1 MSRLRVEHAG
11 ESEQTRGEGS
21 VPRKHGRESSHSARK
36 FEKYARLLSAISVS
50 LLAVF
55 VSGCRSRRSAQ
66 VATDAVVVIMP
77 REPEQLDPRFV
88 GDAYGLKLTR
98 LLHASLVRVD
108 AFTLEPTPDLA
119 ESVTIE
125 TPTRYRAHLRAGL
138 SFSDG
143 SALDSADVVATFQ
156 GLVDPKV
163 KSRFMSTFARVVSVK
178 ADGPRDV
185 LFELDA
191 PHATFITDL
200 EMPILRA
207 EDALV
212 PASPGRLPLGAGA
225 YLLKARET
233 GMLWLAANPHYHA
246 GPVEHPHLK
255 LLVIHDDNTRALR
268 MLAGAGD
275 LALNTIPQLLLP
287 LFKPPEFRIQSE
299 PGVGTTYVGINLE
312 HHALRDPRVR
322 RALAH
327 AIDRERLIAY
337 KLFGRAQ
344 LATSWI
350 AASHWAY
357 AEDTPRYDF
366 DPARARAL
374 LDEAGLA
381 PRADGFRLAL
391 TLRTSSDRGVISI
404 ARALSSM
411 LRDVG
416 IDLDVRPSEGAT
428 LLADLARGRFE
439 LAFLQSPDVVEP
451 HVLSWFF
458 ASDRIPEKG
467 KREGANRWRL
477 RDPELDAALEQG
489 RANTERSTRIAA
501 YQRVQHLLA
510 RDLPVIPLWHDDV
523 IAVTSARLSGFRVP
537 RDARFG
543 TLALGAPT
551 AATGAAP

>member
-1 MSRLRVEHAG
+1 MRSRPL
-11 ESEQTRGEGS
+11 
-21 VPRKHGRESSHSARK
+21 KHGAERSHLARK
-36 FEKYARLLSAISVS
+36 FEQYARGRPPATRCLFLAMLVCSLVLL
-50 LLAVF
+50 L
-55 VSGCRSRRSAQ
+55 GCRSRRSAE
-66 VATDAVVVIMP
+66 VASDAVVVILP

-88 GDAYGLKLTR
+88 GDAYGLKITR
-98 LLHASLVRVD
+98 LLHASLVRID
-108 AFTLEPTPDLA
+108 PFSLEPVPDLA
-119 ESVTIE
+119 ESVQVE
-125 TPTRYRAHLRAGL
+125 TPTRYRVRLRANL
-138 SFSDG
+138 HFSDG
-143 SALDSADVVATFQ
+143 TVLDADDVIATFK
-156 GLVDPKV
+156 GLVDARV
-163 KSRFMSTFARVVSVK
+163 KSRFMSTFARVVRIEAVN
-178 ADGPRDV
+178 AREL

-207 EDALV
+207 EDALQ
-212 PASPGRLPLGAGA
+212 PAAPGRLPVGAGA

-233 GMLWLAANPHYHA
+233 GMLWLAANPRYHA
-246 GPVEHPHLK
+246 QPVAHRHLK

-275 LALNTIPQLLLP
+275 LALNTIPPLLLP
-287 LFKPPEFRIQSE
+287 LFKAPEFRIQSE
-299 PGVGTTYVGINLE
+299 PGVGTSYVGINLE

-322 RALAH
+322 QALAH

-344 LATSWI
+344 LASSWI

-357 AEDTPRYDF
+357 ASDTKSYGYDV
-366 DPARARAL
+366 ARARQL

-381 PRADGFRLAL
+381 PGKDGFRLAL

-477 RDPELDAALEQG
+477 RDPELDAALERG
-489 RANTERSTRIAA
+489 RAHTDRATRIAA
-501 YQRVQHLLA
+501 YHEAQHLLA

-523 IAVTSARLSGFRVP
+523 IAVTSQRLFDFRVP

-543 TLALGAPT
+543 TLALSAVATEKAGGGAP
-551 AATGAAP
+551 